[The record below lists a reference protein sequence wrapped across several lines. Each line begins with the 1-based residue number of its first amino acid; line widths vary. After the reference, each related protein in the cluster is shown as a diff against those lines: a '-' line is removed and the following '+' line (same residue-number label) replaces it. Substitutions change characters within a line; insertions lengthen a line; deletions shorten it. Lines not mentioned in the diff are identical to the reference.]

1 MTSVFQAE
9 VDGDL
14 APYSYEEGRLSEL
27 GIELSNGI
35 CRNSAEFVELARS
48 ADILWLEVASMLTNE
63 VLEQLPTCHLV
74 VRWGIGVDPID
85 LDAATRLGVAIA
97 NAPMASV
104 KDVAEHTIALL
115 LAVTRGIPPCD
126 ASIHVGRWPAS
137 LPPVRRLAGG
147 VLGVVGLGHIGREV
161 ARLGKALGCTVLGY
175 DVRDTS
181 TSVPDVPNVELDY
194 LLAESDFV
202 SLHASLGPGSR
213 HLIDE
218 RRLALMKDNAVLIN
232 TCRGQ
237 VIDEAALIRALEGGK
252 FFGIGLDVFDTEP
265 LPAESPLRLI
275 DRAVLT
281 PHAAGSSPEGLADLR
296 REMCDVTIEWVTTGW
311 CSSIVNPSV
320 KGSTRNL
327 T

>member
-1 MTSVFQAE
+1 MFQAE
-9 VDGDL
+9 VDGEL
-14 APYSYEEGRLSEL
+14 APYSYEEGRLGEL

-35 CRNSAEFVELARS
+35 CRNSAELIELARS
-48 ADILWLEVASMLTNE
+48 ADILWLEVASMLTDE

-85 LDAATRLGVAIA
+85 LDAATRLGIAIA

-104 KDVAEHTIALL
+104 KDVAEHTIGLL
-115 LAVTRGIPPCD
+115 LAVTRGIPTCD
-126 ASIHVGRWPAS
+126 ASIHAGRWPAS
-137 LPPVRRLAGG
+137 PPPVRRLAGG

-161 ARLGKALGCTVLGY
+161 ARLGKALGCTVLGH

-181 TSVPDVPNVELDY
+181 TSVPDVPNVELDH

-202 SLHASLGPGSR
+202 SLHASLGPGSQ

-218 RRLALMKDNAVLIN
+218 RRLGLMKDDAVLIN

-252 FFGIGLDVFDTEP
+252 FFGIGP
-265 LPAESPLRLI
+265 GRLRY
-275 DRAVLT
+275 
-281 PHAAGSSPEGLADLR
+281 
-296 REMCDVTIEWVTTGW
+296 
-311 CSSIVNPSV
+311 
-320 KGSTRNL
+320 
-327 T
+327 

>member
-1 MTSVFQAE
+1 LTGVFQAE
-9 VDGDL
+9 VDGEL

-27 GIELSNGI
+27 GIELSSGI
-35 CRNSAEFVELARS
+35 CRNSAELVERARD
-48 ADILWLEVASMLTNE
+48 ADILWLEVATMLTNE
-63 VLEQLPTCHLV
+63 VLEQLPGCQLV

-85 LDAATRLGVAIA
+85 LDTATRLGVAIA
-97 NAPMASV
+97 NAPTSSV
-104 KDVAEHTIALL
+104 KDVAEHAIGLL
-115 LAVTRGIPPCD
+115 LAVTRRIPSCD
-126 ASIHVGRWPAS
+126 ASIHAGGWPAA
-137 LPPVRRLAGG
+137 LAPERRLAGS
-147 VLGVVGLGHIGREV
+147 VLGIVGLGRIGQEV
-161 ARLGKALGCTVLGY
+161 ARLGKALGCTVIGH
-175 DVRDTS
+175 DVRDMS
-181 TSVPDVPNVELDY
+181 TSVPDVSNVELDY
-194 LLAESDFV
+194 LLAESDLV

-218 RRLALMKDNAVLIN
+218 RRLGLMKDDAVLIN

-237 VIDEAALIRALEGGK
+237 VIDEAALIRALDDGK
-252 FFGIGLDVFDTEP
+252 FFGIGLDVFETEP

-296 REMCDVTIEWVTTGW
+296 REMCDATIEWVTTGW
-311 CSSIVNPSV
+311 CRSIVNSSV